1 MMERKDIEN
10 LCYTARLAIDESDM
24 DAFTKKFN
32 DIIKMISIVNE
43 LDDKD
48 IGKTYQV
55 NEYKECLLSEDEVD
69 SEYSL
74 SKEDALKNAP
84 EEKFGFFKLKRV
96 VEA

>member
-10 LCYTARLAIDESDM
+10 LCYTARLAIDESDI

-32 DIIKMISIVNE
+32 DIIEMISVVNE
-43 LDDKD
+43 LDDRD
-48 IGKTYQV
+48 IAKTYQV
-55 NEYKECLLSEDEVD
+55 NEYKESPLSEDEID
-69 SEYSL
+69 TEHMI

-84 EEKFGFFKLKRV
+84 DEKFGFFKLLRT

>member
-10 LCYTARLAIDESDM
+10 LSYTARLAIDESDM

-48 IGKTYQV
+48 IDKTYQV

-74 SKEDALKNAP
+74 SKKDALKNAP